1 MILGIRGLI
10 VPKQTIKTPGR
21 LFIFR
26 PSMGGGRGWG
36 LMEGGGLNIGHLFR
50 VALLLYI
57 LDMKKIR
64 VHV

>member
-1 MILGIRGLI
+1 MG
-10 VPKQTIKTPGR
+10 
-21 LFIFR
+21 FN
-26 PSMGGGRGWG
+26 GGGR
-36 LMEGGGLNIGHLFR
+36 LNIGHLFR